1 MANPERGEVALLV
14 GDRTYKLVIDVNAIC
29 ELEELLSTPDQPVT
43 SGQVFLLAAQ
53 RSVRHIRALVWASL
67 RRHHPEMEL
76 SHTGQL
82 IEDAGG
88 VDEFLETLGKLRKAS
103 QPEGDNRPRKAR
115 QQTTRAGARTTST
128 LDASA

>member
-1 MANPERGEVALLV
+1 MANPERGEVALIV
-14 GDRTYKLVIDVNAIC
+14 GDRTYTLVIDVNAVC

-88 VDEFLETLGKLRKAS
+88 VDEFLETLGKLRKVT
-103 QPEGDNRPRKAR
+103 QPEGENRPRKAR
-115 QQTTRAGARTTST
+115 QPKANKAGARTTSMH
-128 LDASA
+128 AA